1 MKKFSPK
8 AGWCVILIII
18 TALVSFPISSG
29 GAVAE
34 EPVREAEEYELKAAL
49 LYNFLLSIDWPKEIF
64 KNPGDTFIIGI
75 YGDNPF
81 GNKLDKVAAKATEDN
96 RKIALKYFKE
106 NTSSQVLRQCQL
118 LFIAPFSRD
127 RMKKLLDELKD
138 YPVLT
143 VSEVN
148 GFIHLG
154 GMINFVIVKD
164 RVRFEI
170 NKAAAD
176 HAGIMIRSRL
186 LKRALNIIG
195 EDHAK

>member
-1 MKKFSPK
+1 M
-8 AGWCVILIII
+8 II
-18 TALVSFPISSG
+18 TAVISFFISPG
-29 GAVAE
+29 ETIAQE
-34 EPVREAEEYELKAAL
+34 QVREAEEYAIKAAM
-49 LYNFLLSIDWPKEIF
+49 LYNFLFSIDWPAGVF
-64 KNPGDTFIIGI
+64 KNPGDDFIIGI
-75 YGDNPF
+75 YGDDPF
-81 GNKLDKVAAKATEDN
+81 GNKLDVVATKRTEDN

-106 NTSSQVLRQCQL
+106 NTASQVLRQCHL

-143 VSEVN
+143 VSEVD

-176 HAGIMIRSRL
+176 NAGIAIRSTL
-186 LKRALNIIG
+186 LKRAVNNIG